1 MTPTLTERERAIL
14 QAMRTVEDR
23 RGRAARYREISDEV
37 ASATGHG
44 MVASTLH
51 YWLTRLVV
59 LGYVSAT
66 GIKGSKL
73 RYRTNRPCPVIP
85 PYAEGPLGAVTC
97 RAEPGRLVW
106 DYESDE

>member
-14 QAMRTVEDR
+14 QAMTTLEDR
-23 RGRAARYREISDEV
+23 RGRAARYAEISAEV
-37 ASATGHG
+37 ASATGQSL
-44 MVASTLH
+44 AKSTLH
-51 YWLTRLVV
+51 YCLTRLWAWGHVARV
-59 LGYVSAT
+59 